1 MNSTDL
7 EPKEYDEYYGRY
19 IKKLSPQVSIIKGFE
34 IGKDDVIIFFESIP
48 PEKQE
53 YRHDINKWSIKEVLQ
68 HLIDTERIFMYRC
81 FRIARNDLTPL
92 AGYDQN
98 IYIDPSGA
106 NQKSMSELIGEFKI
120 VRQNSISFLNSISN
134 DQLMYIG
141 NANGGD
147 MSARAAAFTIIGHEI
162 WHMDI
167 IKERYL

>member
-7 EPKEYDEYYGRY
+7 SPKEYDEYYGRY
-19 IKKLSPQVSIIKGFE
+19 IKKLSPQVSIIEGFE
-34 IGKDDVIIFFESIP
+34 IGKDDVINFFESIS

-53 YRHDINKWSIKEVLQ
+53 YRYDINKWSVKEVLQ

-81 FRIARNDLTPL
+81 FRIARNDQTPL

-106 NQKSMSELIGEFKI
+106 NQKSMSELIGEFEI
-120 VRQNSISFLNSISN
+120 VRQSSISFLNSIN
-134 DQLMYIG
+134 DDQLMYIG

>member
-7 EPKEYDEYYGRY
+7 SPKEYDEYYGRY
-19 IKKLSPQVSIIKGFE
+19 IKKLSPQVSIIEGFE
-34 IGKDDVIIFFESIP
+34 IGKDDVINFFESIS

-53 YRHDINKWSIKEVLQ
+53 YRYDINKWSVKEVLQ
-68 HLIDTERIFMYRC
+68 HLIDTERIFIYRC
-81 FRIARNDLTPL
+81 FRIARNDQTPL

-106 NQKSMSELIGEFKI
+106 NQKSMSELIGEFEI
-120 VRQNSISFLNSISN
+120 VRQSSISFLNSIN
-134 DQLMYIG
+134 DDQLMYIG